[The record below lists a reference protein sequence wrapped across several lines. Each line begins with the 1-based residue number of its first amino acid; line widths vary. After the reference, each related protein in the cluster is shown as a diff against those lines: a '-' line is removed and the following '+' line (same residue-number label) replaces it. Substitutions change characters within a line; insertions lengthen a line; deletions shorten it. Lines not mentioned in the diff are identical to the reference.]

1 MAAMH
6 GQEFSLVAYCQ
17 AHWLNHKD
25 AAKCQY
31 LKISTAWQACIS
43 SIFYLFLTQSAWFSF
58 RPNRDMIGQ
67 IIPLYFHL
75 NVSQSRFLGS
85 LYPSSAAFFAI
96 RKQLRILGMQNSAA
110 TDVRAKTIARAW
122 RGCRL
127 KGLEPISGLI
137 QRFSYD
143 SLVLP
148 VTIIVLRKY

>member
-43 SIFYLFLTQSAWFSF
+43 SFFTSSSLKVLDFPLDRMKYDGTNNSF
-58 RPNRDMIGQ
+58 VL
-67 IIPLYFHL
+67 PLKIC
-75 NVSQSRFLGS
+75 QSRFLGS
-85 LYPSSAAFFAI
+85 LYTSSAAFFAI
-96 RKQLRILGMQNSAA
+96 RKQLWILGMQNSAA

-143 SLVLP
+143 SLVIP
-148 VTIIVLRKY
+148 VTIIMLRKY